1 MTEHAFVDYYET
13 LQVSQNA
20 DTETIER
27 VYRLLAKRYHPD
39 NGVSGNVDKFTEVQ
53 GAYEVLS
60 HPERRAEYDDTE
72 KSLQWEI
79 FGDGAGA
86 ATDSR
91 DQDQRIFHGIL
102 SLLYVARRRDPTDGG
117 LGAVRLEKM
126 LGTPREHL
134 EFPLGYLRRRKLIE
148 TLANVLMAITA
159 DGTDKI
165 GSKELALPSDR
176 LLTASSVAEAQDSA
190 ATDPVSRLSDGS
202 PGTGNTLTHPKA
214 TTPIKS

>member
-1 MTEHAFVDYYET
+1 M
-13 LQVSQNA
+13 
-20 DTETIER
+20 
-27 VYRLLAKRYHPD
+27 
-39 NGVSGNVDKFTEVQ
+39 Q

-60 HPERRAEYDDTE
+60 HPERRAEYDVKYDTE

-117 LGAVRLEKM
+117 LGAVHLEKM

-134 EFPLGYLRRRKLIE
+134 EFPLWYLRRRKLIE
-148 TLANVLMAITA
+148 TLANGLMAITA
-159 DGTDKI
+159 DGIDKI

-190 ATDPVSRLSDGS
+190 AATDPVSRLSDGR
-202 PGTGNTLTHPKA
+202 PGAGTTLTNPKA
-214 TTPIKS
+214 TTPNKS